1 MRLALLLVAGMSMV
15 STGAIAQA
23 QPDGMESTAVLALRH
38 VKDAQTFVG
47 LAGVY
52 DLFIVQ
58 ASEIALERSRHPRI
72 RDFATAMIEAHRT
85 SYDRLWQVV
94 REARGPEPPRGI
106 DMRRAEY
113 VDDLR
118 KIVQNQFDDLY
129 IRLMAEAH
137 DEAVA
142 LFESYARDGD
152 NARLR
157 AHAFE
162 TLTMLEEHV
171 RMIDAMTVEDLTE
184 GAP

>member
-85 SYDRLWQVV
+85 SYDRLWKVV
-94 REARGPEPPRGI
+94 REERGPEPPRGI
-106 DMRRAEY
+106 GNSTAKPALANASAGYGSICPGTCMNCGKMPSVTPPIGPPWQY
-113 VDDLR
+113 TSSG
-118 KIVQNQFDDLY
+118 IFD
-129 IRLMAEAH
+129 
-137 DEAVA
+137 V
-142 LFESYARDGD
+142 
-152 NARLR
+152 
-157 AHAFE
+157 
-162 TLTMLEEHV
+162 
-171 RMIDAMTVEDLTE
+171 
-184 GAP
+184 P